1 MQPRELQVIADGFT
15 YLEGPRW
22 HDGAL
27 WFVDFYTP
35 QDAFDAG
42 GVGHGGEGGVI
53 RREHGNLLAGG
64 AQLRQ
69 ARQADGAALRQRRG
83 RRQGAVGRGGAGV
96 GHVGTLGKSDWQQK
110 NARKSMRSA
119 ASPLPGPAARC
130 VAAMLRA
137 P

>member
-42 GVGHGGEGGVI
+42 GVGHGGE
-53 RREHGNLLAGG
+53 AGG
-64 AQLRQ
+64 RVPS
-69 ARQADGAALRQRRG
+69 G
-83 RRQGAVGRGGAGV
+83 VAGLV
-96 GHVGTLGKSDWQQK
+96 SVTSEL
-110 NARKSMRSA
+110 
-119 ASPLPGPAARC
+119 
-130 VAAMLRA
+130 
-137 P
+137 

>member
-15 YLEGPRW
+15 YLESPRW

-42 GVGHGGEGGVI
+42 GVGHGGEGGVVGGQ
-53 RREHGNLLAGG
+53 HGDLLARF

-69 ARQADGAALRQRRG
+69 ARQADRLALRQ
-83 RRQGAVGRGGAGV
+83 GRGGR
-96 GHVGTLGKSDWQQK
+96 Q
-110 NARKSMRSA
+110 
-119 ASPLPGPAARC
+119 
-130 VAAMLRA
+130 RA
-137 P
+137 VR